1 MTTALI
7 GARIKALRK
16 RRHLSQEELARLFG
30 FKDRQTVSAIETG
43 NRRVTAE
50 ELLLAVDKLDAP
62 VRYFTDPFLLAGD
75 GRFSWRLAHTGG
87 RASVNDAELRDYE
100 DRAGRWIAAHL
111 HLATRLDL
119 APPPLRRTLGLTK
132 QSSYEEAVWAGNRF
146 AAEFDLGPVPAQR
159 LSQTMDDRLGVLVLM
174 VDAPPGISGAACRLP
189 RLDVALINRD
199 EAEGRRHFDLAHE
212 LFHLLTWDAMP
223 PQHLESARDT
233 SRDRAEQLAD
243 KFASAILMPEATLMQ
258 DGPWSDLALDA
269 LIERLNSTA
278 ETLRVSS
285 SALRW
290 RLVDLR
296 QISRQTARSLPPD
309 RLRNN
314 GQPTVSREATT
325 WVVRNSPPP
334 PFSKKF
340 LAVIARSLDQGLLS
354 MRRAATLLD
363 CTIEGVDRLLASH
376 GLTCPVEI

>member
-1 MTTALI
+1 MATALI

-16 RRHLSQEELARLFG
+16 RRHLSQEDLARLFG
-30 FKDRQTVSAIETG
+30 FNDRQTVSAIETG
-43 NRRVTAE
+43 NRQVTAE
-50 ELLLAVDKLDAP
+50 ELLLAVEKLDAP
-62 VRYFTDPFLLAGD
+62 LRYFTDPFLLADD
-75 GRFSWRLAHTGG
+75 GRFSWRLARIGG
-87 RASVNDAELRDYE
+87 RTALNDAELRDYE
-100 DRAGRWIAAHL
+100 DRAGRWIAAYL

-146 AAEFDLGPVPAQR
+146 AAEFDLGPVPARR
-159 LSQTMDDRLGVLVLM
+159 LPQTMDERLGILFLM
-174 VDAPPGISGAACRLP
+174 VDAPPEISGAACRLP
-189 RLDVALINRD
+189 RLDVALINRN

-223 PQHLESARDT
+223 PQHLEPVRGT
-233 SRDRAEQLAD
+233 TRDRTEQLAD
-243 KFASAILMPEATLMQ
+243 KFASAVLMPEKTLTQ

-278 ETLRVSS
+278 EMLRVSS

-290 RLVDLR
+290 RLVDLL
-296 QISRQTARSLPPD
+296 QISKQTARSLPPE

-314 GQPTVSREATT
+314 GQPAVSRKGTT
-325 WVVRNSPPP
+325 FVMRNYPPP

-340 LAVIARSLDQGLLS
+340 LDVIARSLDVGLLS
-354 MRRAATLLD
+354 MRRAAKLLD
-363 CTIEGVDRLLASH
+363 CTIEGVEQLLASH